1 MRAIAVAAGAA
12 VALVG
17 VYLALG
23 GASYAPAA
31 VADPCAARE
40 LRDPEGFEQVAE
52 QIVLS
57 ALDGAAC
64 ELGVSREEVVL
75 AFSSRASL
83 ERFAREHG
91 DSTEELESLVRAGL
105 RRALD
110 DAERAQLA
118 RSQDR
123 GPAARRRRARSDRA
137 ASRPARTASSP
148 VTGGR

>member
-1 MRAIAVAAGAA
+1 MRALAVATGGA
-12 VALVG
+12 VALVA

-31 VADPCAARE
+31 VADPCAP
-40 LRDPEGFEQVAE
+40 RDDRNAESFERVAE

-64 ELGVSREEVVL
+64 KLGVSREDVVL

-83 ERFAREHG
+83 ERFAQKHG
-91 DSTEELESLVRAGL
+91 DSGKELENLARAGL

-110 DAERAQLA
+110 DAERANQLDPSLA
-118 RSQDR
+118 ELLR
-123 GPAARRRRARSDRA
+123 GLVERVPIAQLLDLLERL
-137 ASRPARTASSP
+137 PQP
-148 VTGGR
+148 

>member
-64 ELGVSREEVVL
+64 ELDVSREEVVL

-83 ERFAREHG
+83 ERFADEHG
-91 DSTEELESLVRAGL
+91 ESTEELESLVRAGL
-105 RRALD
+105 GRTLD
-110 DAERAQLA
+110 DAEREELLDPRIVALLRGVVARVPIEQLLDLLE
-118 RSQDR
+118 RL
-123 GPAARRRRARSDRA
+123 P
-137 ASRPARTASSP
+137 RP
-148 VTGGR
+148 

>member
-1 MRAIAVAAGAA
+1 MRAIAVAAGVA

-31 VADPCAARE
+31 VADPCAPRE
-40 LRDPEGFEQVAE
+40 GRSPKGFEQVAE

-57 ALDGAAC
+57 ALDGVAC
-64 ELGVSREEVVL
+64 ELGVSREKVVL

-91 DSTEELESLVRAGL
+91 KSNDDLETLARAGL
-105 RRALD
+105 TRALD
-110 DAERAQLA
+110 DAVRAKQIDPRLA
-118 RSQDR
+118 DLLR
-123 GPAARRRRARSDRA
+123 GLAARVPLSQLLDLLERF
-137 ASRPARTASSP
+137 RP
-148 VTGGR
+148 

>member
-1 MRAIAVAAGAA
+1 MRAIALAAGTA

-40 LRDPEGFEQVAE
+40 LRDPKGFEQVAE

-64 ELGVSREEVVL
+64 ELGVSREEIVL

-83 ERFAREHG
+83 ERFAEERG
-91 DSTEELESLVRAGL
+91 DSTKELESLVRAGL
-105 RRALD
+105 GRALD
-110 DAERAQLA
+110 DAEREELLDPRIVALLRGVVARVPIEQLLDLLE
-118 RSQDR
+118 RL
-123 GPAARRRRARSDRA
+123 P
-137 ASRPARTASSP
+137 PL
-148 VTGGR
+148 TGGR

>member
-31 VADPCAARE
+31 VADPCSPRAV
-40 LRDPEGFEQVAE
+40 RDEGSFERVAE

-57 ALDGAAC
+57 ALDGVAC
-64 ELGVSREEVVL
+64 ELDVSREEVVL
-75 AFSSRASL
+75 AFSSRGSL

-91 DSTEELESLVRAGL
+91 DSPDEVERLTRAGL
-105 RRALD
+105 ARALA
-110 DAERAQLA
+110 DAERAGLLDPRLAQVLQGLVARVPVAQLLDLLE
-118 RSQDR
+118 RLPP
-123 GPAARRRRARSDRA
+123 G
-137 ASRPARTASSP
+137 
-148 VTGGR
+148 

>member
-1 MRAIAVAAGAA
+1 MRAIAVAAGVA

-31 VADPCAARE
+31 VADPCAPRE
-40 LRDPEGFEQVAE
+40 RRNPDGFEQVAE

-64 ELGVSREEVVL
+64 ELGVSREQVVL

-91 DSTEELESLVRAGL
+91 DSTKELESLVRAGL
-105 RRALD
+105 TRALD
-110 DAERAQLA
+110 DAERADQLDPRLADLLRGLVA
-118 RSQDR
+118 RVPISQLLDLLER
-123 GPAARRRRARSDRA
+123 LP
-137 ASRPARTASSP
+137 RP
-148 VTGGR
+148 